1 MMMDLYLIG
10 SLRLFIKLDMASHT
24 LQLPELNLSVCCTQ
38 GYVSCTHLYHEHD
51 SEYNTVSYNNL
62 TTTNL
67 VHRLS
72 LVSQLDLRVSRALY
86 TLRDSS
92 ALLTLTTDLLL
103 F

>member
-1 MMMDLYLIG
+1 MMDLYLIG

-92 ALLTLTTDLLL
+92 VLLTLTTDLLL